1 MIREK
6 KKELTRKTIMEK
18 GFELFT
24 ERGIESVTMQEIAD
38 ASLVGRATLFNYF
51 NSKVDLVIAIGSWKW
66 KEYIERK
73 AEEAK
78 QFDREKRTGAE
89 LLSNYLDAFLEQ
101 YRSYRSNLRF
111 NYNFNSYLRS
121 ERATPEQMEP
131 FMQVVNKLAVL
142 FHGVYKRG
150 MKDGTLNASISEE
163 EMFSGCFHI
172 MLAAATRYAVGLVYI
187 SENIDPEKE
196 LVMLKRLLLLEY
208 TEGTKKDTV

>member
-111 NYNFNSYLRS
+111 NYNSNSYLRS

-131 FMQVVNKLAVL
+131 FMQVVNKLAAL

>member
-1 MIREK
+1 
-6 KKELTRKTIMEK
+6 MEK

-73 AEEAK
+73 AEESK

-150 MKDGTLNASISEE
+150 MKSVSEE

-172 MLAAATRYAVGLVYI
+172 TLAAATRYAVGLVYI

-196 LVMLKRLLLLEY
+196 LVMLKRLLFLEY

>member
-1 MIREK
+1 
-6 KKELTRKTIMEK
+6 MEK

-73 AEEAK
+73 AEESK

-121 ERATPEQMEP
+121 ERATPDRNCQ
-131 FMQVVNKLAVL
+131 L
-142 FHGVYKRG
+142 FTGYGRRCGLYRG
-150 MKDGTLNASISEE
+150 
-163 EMFSGCFHI
+163 
-172 MLAAATRYAVGLVYI
+172 
-187 SENIDPEKE
+187 
-196 LVMLKRLLLLEY
+196 
-208 TEGTKKDTV
+208 